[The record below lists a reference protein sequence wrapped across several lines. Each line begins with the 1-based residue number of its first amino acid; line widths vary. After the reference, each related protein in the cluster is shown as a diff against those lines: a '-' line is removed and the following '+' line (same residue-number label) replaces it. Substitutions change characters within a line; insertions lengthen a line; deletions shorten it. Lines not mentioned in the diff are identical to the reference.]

1 MKKKFAFLLTAA
13 LTAATAFT
21 VMAAEEVTGEWYAN
35 FYGIPATLTLDESG
49 EYTMAMELEGE
60 DADTGSWELDGES
73 LIMDKGEEK
82 ELTLTYDG
90 ETLYAEMDGMEMIF
104 SRDPEAAAGF
114 VPAEIRTD
122 AAIEDFAGKWTGT
135 QVSALGMTAPL
146 EMIEMEKAEVEI
158 KENLITFTM
167 AGGFLFGEW
176 EISDIEAELK
186 DGTLSFVVPAQD
198 EYSEDSE
205 WSIRL
210 HEDGMLSLSTTAMDE
225 EIVIYMEAISEEGE
239 EAAE

>member
-1 MKKKFAFLLTAA
+1 M
-13 LTAATAFT
+13 
-21 VMAAEEVTGEWYAN
+21 
-35 FYGIPATLTLDESG
+35 
-49 EYTMAMELEGE
+49 TMEMEGE
-60 DADTGSWELDGES
+60 EADTGSWELDGES

-90 ETLYAEMDGMEMIF
+90 ETLYTEMDGMEMIF

-114 VPAEIRTD
+114 VPAEIRRD

-158 KENLITFTM
+158 KDNLITFTM

-176 EISDIEAELK
+176 EISTSYMQKHTPDIFIRK
-186 DGTLSFVVPAQD
+186 SGINKKYGRGRSFLRPVL
-198 EYSEDSE
+198 Y
-205 WSIRL
+205 
-210 HEDGMLSLSTTAMDE
+210 
-225 EIVIYMEAISEEGE
+225 
-239 EAAE
+239 

>member
-49 EYTMAMELEGE
+49 EYTMAMEMEGE
-60 DADTGSWELDGES
+60 EADTGSWELDGES

-82 ELTLTYDG
+82 ELILTYDG
-90 ETLYAEMDGMEMIF
+90 ETLYTEMDGMEMIF

-146 EMIEMEKAEVEI
+146 EMIDMEKAEVEI
-158 KENLITFTM
+158 NENLITFTM

-225 EIVIYMEAISEEGE
+225 EIVIYMEAISEEAE
-239 EAAE
+239 EATE